1 MSDSESEPGIK
12 AKYSEGCSAL
22 RHYSV
27 CVLNTRTI
35 TIAQGFAIL
44 TGATYTIKEG
54 LFWPSW
60 CISVFGLLF
69 TAVLNSLQKNY
80 WLHCNA
86 ILKKVVELE
95 KDDGPWSAYS
105 VQRAKRHEQ
114 KRWKI
119 LVVDGPFYLLAIALL
134 ALNLYDAYKLG
145 IRLYSVI
152 FLFVIAV
159 SYFFLNREKSV
170 KKQRTTGTT
179 ATEVS
184 SKVVFA
190 DEGGESDVTPL

>member
-1 MSDSESEPGIK
+1 VQYILGVIEMSDSESEPGIK

-44 TGATYTIKEG
+44 TGAIYTIKEG
-54 LFWPSW
+54 LFWISL

-69 TAVLNSLQKNY
+69 TAVLNRLQKNY

-86 ILKKVVELE
+86 ILKEVVELE
-95 KDDGPWSAYS
+95 TNGPWTAYS

-114 KRWKI
+114 KIWRT
-119 LVVDGPFYLLAIALL
+119 LVVDGPFHLLVTALV
-134 ALNLYDAYKLG
+134 ALNLFDAYKLA
-145 IRLYSVI
+145 ILPYSII
-152 FLFVIAV
+152 FLFVITGGYLFWNMKV
-159 SYFFLNREKSV
+159 DEK
-170 KKQRTTGTT
+170 
-179 ATEVS
+179 
-184 SKVVFA
+184 
-190 DEGGESDVTPL
+190 